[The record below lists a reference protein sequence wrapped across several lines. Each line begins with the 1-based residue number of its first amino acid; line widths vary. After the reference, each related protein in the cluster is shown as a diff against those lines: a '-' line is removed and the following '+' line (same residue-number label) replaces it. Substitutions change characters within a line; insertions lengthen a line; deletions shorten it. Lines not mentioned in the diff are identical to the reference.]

1 MATFLGSSDAFVWSI
16 GADPRFRSTIVTL
29 ILLGSTPD
37 LDSVVDRFAQISRVA
52 PMFRQRVVPS
62 PWPVPP
68 RWEPDPEF
76 DLTFHLRRVG
86 APSPGDLDGVLELAR
101 LAVMADFDS
110 AHPLWEATLIEG
122 MTGGQA
128 ALLCRMNH
136 ALTDGVGAVE
146 IGRILFDDMTDGP
159 QRPTRRESGL
169 PRAVQLAGHALS
181 TSLRMGRSLV
191 LDAVSRPVATVSMA
205 GSLTASM
212 WRITRPRRRR
222 SPMMQKRGSLRE
234 VFMHEVSKQA
244 LHSAAAGAGGTLN
257 DGFLAAVSAG
267 LRRYHAV
274 HGVSVDDLAV
284 MMPMNLRTAG
294 DQVGGNRTT
303 LMRFDLPTGP
313 ADSAAHVQKIHELT
327 SAQRTEKAVPVSPL
341 IAGALN
347 VAPDWYV
354 RSLLQNVDFLASD
367 VPGFPR
373 AVTLAGAAVYRQY
386 AFAPTLGTAVNVT
399 LLSYGDVCTF
409 GINVDTAAIPDVE
422 VFRDCLIEGFDEVL
436 ALGA

>member
-1 MATFLGSSDAFVWSI
+1 MVAFLRSSDAFIWSI

-29 ILLGSTPD
+29 ILLDSTTD
-37 LDSVVDRFAQISRVA
+37 FVSVADRFEAICRMA

-62 PWPVPP
+62 PWPAPP

-76 DLTFHLRRVG
+76 DLAFHLRRVG

-110 AHPLWEATLIEG
+110 TRPLWEATLVEG
-122 MTGGQA
+122 MTGGGA

-146 IGRILFDDMTDGP
+146 IGRILFDDMIVGP
-159 QRPTRRESGL
+159 QRPAHKQSGL
-169 PRAVQLAGHALS
+169 PRALQVAAGVVSGSLQTGRALA
-181 TSLRMGRSLV
+181 V
-191 LDAVSRPVATVSMA
+191 DAVTRPVATVGMT
-205 GSLTASM
+205 GSLVASV

-234 VFMHEVSKQA
+234 VFVHEVPKQA
-244 LHSAAAGAGGTLN
+244 LHRAAATAGGTLN

-274 HGVSVDDLAV
+274 HGVSVDNLAV
-284 MMPMNLRTAG
+284 MMPMNLRTTG
-294 DQVGGNRTT
+294 DRIGGNRTT
-303 LMRFDLPTGP
+303 LMRFGVPTGA
-313 ADSAAHVQKIHELT
+313 ADAATHIQKIHALT
-327 SAQRTEKAVPVSPL
+327 AGQRAEKAVSVTSL

-347 VAPDWYV
+347 IAPDWYI

-367 VPGFPR
+367 VPGFAGP
-373 AVTLAGAAVYRQY
+373 VTLAGAAVHRQY

-399 LLSYGDVCTF
+399 LLSYGDICTF
-409 GINVDTAAIPDVE
+409 GVNVDTTAISDVA
-422 VFRDCLIEGFDEVL
+422 VFRDCLTEGFDEVL
-436 ALGA
+436 AVGG